1 MHSHFFIVKDDT
13 MHTQWMANIPH
24 LGRLRIAELILPGT
38 HNAGMDKKT
47 PNIVLPQEIT
57 QDVSPEEQIQQGIR
71 ALDLRVSLFET
82 YPVSDPRRFQLFHAT
97 SSGRNIADDI
107 VAPVQRFYRELER
120 NGNDAREIIILD
132 FHQFRDFTAQAH
144 TQLHEQLIQTLGN
157 RLIPHHLRDLTLD
170 ELWTAHPRR
179 NVVVAYNASKSGT
192 GFWNGVKQRWSGSN
206 LNNTRE
212 LKAFM
217 DTVAASNKSDS
228 FLQAIQCA
236 KYVLPFHVPDDF
248 SDKIDEWF
256 KSEDEHSYIQNFR
269 IINTDWSLRSNIV
282 SNCIHANQIKAR
294 LRSAPGSGR

>member
-1 MHSHFFIVKDDT
+1 

-38 HNAGMDKKT
+38 HNAAMDKKS
-47 PNIVLPQEIT
+47 PNFSWPQEIT
-57 QDVSPEEQIQQGIR
+57 QDVPPEEQIQQGIR
-71 ALDLRVSLFET
+71 ALDLRVSFYET
-82 YPVSDPRRFQLFHAT
+82 YPVSDHRRFQLFHAT

-107 VAPVQRFYRELER
+107 LVPVQQFYRDLER

-132 FHQFRDFTAQAH
+132 FHQFNGFTAQAH
-144 TQLHEQLIQTLGN
+144 EQLHDQIMQALGE
-157 RLIPHHLRDLTLD
+157 RLIHHDLRRLTLD
-170 ELWTAHPRR
+170 ELWAEHPRR
-179 NVVVAYNASKSGT
+179 SVVIAYNASQSSAA
-192 GFWNGVKQRWSGSN
+192 FWGGVDQRWSGNN
-206 LNNTRE
+206 LNNTSE

-217 DTVAASNKSDS
+217 DSVAATDKSDAY
-228 FLQAIQCA
+228 LEAIQCA

-248 SDKIDEWF
+248 SDRIDEWF

-294 LRSAPGSGR
+294 MRNAPGSGR